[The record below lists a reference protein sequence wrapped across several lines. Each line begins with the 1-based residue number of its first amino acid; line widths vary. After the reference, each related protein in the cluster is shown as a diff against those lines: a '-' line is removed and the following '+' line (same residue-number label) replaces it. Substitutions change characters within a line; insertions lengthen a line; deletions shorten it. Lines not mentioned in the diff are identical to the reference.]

1 MRNSSRAHSAFKPA
15 NVTVSFG
22 ERFQASEKFDVVF
35 KEGMGLVERAAN
47 YLEGPG
53 RAEAK
58 RLSTAANILYSS
70 ESMRL
75 TTRLLNLASWL
86 LIRRAYKEG
95 ELTEAQA
102 KRKRERVKLQSSPS
116 RPSHVA
122 GYAGLPDGLRGLID
136 ESYALHD
143 RIVRLDSAMNVKID
157 QVDSQPLFANP
168 VGMQMERL
176 RSAFEG

>member
-22 ERFQASEKFDVVF
+22 ERFQASEQFDVVF

-47 YLEGPG
+47 YLERPG

-75 TTRLLNLASWL
+75 TTRLLDLASWL

-102 KRKRERVKLQSSPS
+102 KRKRERVKLQSPS
-116 RPSHVA
+116 RASHVA
-122 GYAGLPDGLRGLID
+122 GYAGLPDGLRVIID

-143 RIVRLDSAMNVKID
+143 RIVRLDRAMNVKVD
-157 QVDSQPLFANP
+157 QVASQPPFTNP
-168 VGMQMERL
+168 VGMQMDRL
-176 RSAFEG
+176 RRAFEG

>member
-1 MRNSSRAHSAFKPA
+1 MRNSLRARSALKPA

-22 ERFQASEKFDVVF
+22 ERFQASEQFDVVF

-53 RAEAK
+53 RAETK
-58 RLSTAANILYSS
+58 RLSSTANILYSS

-75 TTRLLNLASWL
+75 TTRLLDLASWL

-95 ELTEAQA
+95 ELTELQA
-102 KRKRERVKLQSSPS
+102 KRKRERVKLQGPS
-116 RPSHVA
+116 RASHVT
-122 GYAGLPDGLRGLID
+122 GYSDLPEGLRGLID

-143 RIVRLDSAMNVKID
+143 RIVRLDSAMNVKVD
-157 QVDSQPLFANP
+157 QVASQPPPANP
-168 VGMQMERL
+168 VGLQMERL
-176 RSAFEG
+176 RGAFGA

>member
-1 MRNSSRAHSAFKPA
+1 MRNSSRAHSTFKPA

-22 ERFQASEKFDVVF
+22 ERFQASEQFDVVF

-58 RLSTAANILYSS
+58 HLSTAANILYST

-75 TTRLLNLASWL
+75 TTRLLSLASWL

-102 KRKRERVKLQSSPS
+102 KRKRERVKLQSPS
-116 RPSHVA
+116 RASHVA
-122 GYAGLPDGLRGLID
+122 GYASLPDGLRDLID

-143 RIVRLDSAMNVKID
+143 RIVRLDSAMNVKVD
-157 QVDSQPLFANP
+157 QVASQPPFANP

-176 RSAFEG
+176 RRAFEG

>member
-22 ERFQASEKFDVVF
+22 ERFQASEQFDVVF

-75 TTRLLNLASWL
+75 TTRLLDLASWL

-102 KRKRERVKLQSSPS
+102 KRKRERVKLQSPS
-116 RPSHVA
+116 RASHVA
-122 GYAGLPDGLRGLID
+122 GYAGLPDGLRVIID

-143 RIVRLDSAMNVKID
+143 RIVRLDRAMNVKVD
-157 QVDSQPLFANP
+157 QVASQPPFTNP
-168 VGMQMERL
+168 VGMQMDRL
-176 RSAFEG
+176 RRAFEG